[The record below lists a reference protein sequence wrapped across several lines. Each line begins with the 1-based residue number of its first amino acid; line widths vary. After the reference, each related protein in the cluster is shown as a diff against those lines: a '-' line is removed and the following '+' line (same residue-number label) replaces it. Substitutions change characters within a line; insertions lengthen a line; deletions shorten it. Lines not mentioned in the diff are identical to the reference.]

1 LGEDDRGWC
10 PARSPAFPSEKRIS
24 VHLIRD
30 RLRLLEL
37 LPSGGVGAEI
47 GVQRG
52 DYAAEML
59 RRAAPRKLYL
69 IDCWRWQPGPY
80 EADKSNVSD
89 EEHEAFLKHVRER
102 FRTEIEAG
110 RVVVVRALAH
120 EALPAFPAGYFDW
133 VYLDADHSYDAVRRD
148 LRLCARVL
156 KAGGLLCGHDLCPEE
171 DVAFGVVRAVEEFCR
186 DDAWEIFLLTDHDP
200 LCDGKYESFALR
212 QVPPVVSGSPSG
224 KRPSLRTG
232 G

>member
-1 LGEDDRGWC
+1 
-10 PARSPAFPSEKRIS
+10 

-37 LPSGGVGAEI
+37 LPAGGIGAEI

-69 IDCWRWQPGPY
+69 IDGWRWQPGPY
-80 EADKSNVSD
+80 KSDKSNVPD
-89 EEHEAFLKHVRER
+89 EEHEAFLRHVEER
-102 FRTEIEAG
+102 FRHEILAG
-110 RVVVVRALAH
+110 RVVVFRGFSH
-120 EALPAFPAGYFDW
+120 EVLPAFPAGHFDW

-156 KAGGLLCGHDLCPEE
+156 KAGGLLCGHDYCPDEG
-171 DVAFGVVRAVEEFCR
+171 VGFGVVRAVDEFCR
-186 DDAWEIFLLTDHDP
+186 EKGWEFFMLTDHDP
-200 LCDGKYESFALR
+200 LCDGRYESFALR
-212 QVPPVVSGSPSG
+212 RVPPGVSGSPSG
-224 KRPSLRTG
+224 KRPSPRTDG
-232 G
+232 RSSPGWRNPG